1 MRDRRHEKSGGVFAG
16 IRRGLFRAKNDA
28 DTGSSFAAA
37 EWYYSDRL
45 LRWIQ
50 QRQTPEDHHPH
61 CANDRQQQQR
71 DRHDGTQFVHL
82 VHLS

>member
-45 LRWIQ
+45 LAHIIHDGSSRK
-50 QRQTPEDHHPH
+50 
-61 CANDRQQQQR
+61 CGVAQR
-71 DRHDGTQFVHL
+71 DGRAEP
-82 VHLS
+82 